1 VQQGQVGDK
10 GSTNQSFDS
19 QVLIMLKQCKITQVQ
34 QRTNWMQFVPF
45 LTSFLKLVPK
55 SIQQAEI

>member
-1 VQQGQVGDK
+1 MQRTR
-10 GSTNQSFDS
+10 TNQSFDS
-19 QVLIMLKQCKITQVQ
+19 QVLITLKQGKIIQVQ

-55 SIQQAEI
+55 TIQRAEI

>member
-1 VQQGQVGDK
+1 VQQEQVEGK

-19 QVLIMLKQCKITQVQ
+19 KVLIMLKQGKITQVQ
-34 QRTNWMQFVPF
+34 QRTNWTQFVPF

-55 SIQQAEI
+55 TIQQAEI